1 MFRLNILNPKFNSYL
16 LLVLSLTTVLFDVNF
31 YNQLLFF
38 SVLFFSIFQNLS
50 HYKFKNV
57 YSSIISLIAI
67 YIQFKLNDET
77 LSKEFFLNLV
87 LILIFIKFSEA
98 KNKNDYYFFNYSII
112 FLSVSTLIYG
122 QDFLSSI
129 NSILLMLLSIIHLYS
144 INQQTIIKLNLEYIG
159 KYSLIGVIILS
170 VITVIYLVFPRYELN
185 IKLFEATKN
194 NLGIPDTIE
203 LGSFSQISNNEEK
216 VFIYNPLKNKTKDPI
231 YFRVKIFDLLN
242 DKRSWVSASNKN
254 FDTKNN
260 EKYEI
265 NKTYDLGKNHSKII
279 IYPNDKNWLPI
290 LKDFRYNN
298 SLINNNFING
308 TAEIDKKIIKKTSY
322 IIKPKNFNVE
332 F

>member
-144 INQQTIIKLNLEYIG
+144 INQ
-159 KYSLIGVIILS
+159 
-170 VITVIYLVFPRYELN
+170 
-185 IKLFEATKN
+185 N
-194 NLGIPDTIE
+194 N
-203 LGSFSQISNNEEK
+203 
-216 VFIYNPLKNKTKDPI
+216 Y
-231 YFRVKIFDLLN
+231 
-242 DKRSWVSASNKN
+242 
-254 FDTKNN
+254 
-260 EKYEI
+260 
-265 NKTYDLGKNHSKII
+265 
-279 IYPNDKNWLPI
+279 
-290 LKDFRYNN
+290 
-298 SLINNNFING
+298 
-308 TAEIDKKIIKKTSY
+308 
-322 IIKPKNFNVE
+322 
-332 F
+332 